1 MAYET
6 VTKRVADLESGDR
19 VLVGGTSSRL
29 VTATQ
34 IATGEVELAFAP
46 TVRAPVSKRVLMS
59 LDDEVDVIVG
69 GWPDRPE
76 FGTPALREAVRNLLR
91 DLK

>member
-1 MAYET
+1 
-6 VTKRVADLESGDR
+6 
-19 VLVGGTSSRL
+19 
-29 VTATQ
+29 
-34 IATGEVELAFAP
+34 
-46 TVRAPVSKRVLMS
+46 MS

-76 FGTPALREAVRNLLR
+76 FGTPALREAVRSLLR